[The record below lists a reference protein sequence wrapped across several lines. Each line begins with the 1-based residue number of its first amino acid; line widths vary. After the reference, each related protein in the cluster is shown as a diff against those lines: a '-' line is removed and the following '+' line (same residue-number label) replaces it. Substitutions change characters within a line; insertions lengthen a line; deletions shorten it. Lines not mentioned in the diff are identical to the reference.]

1 MKQAFTMLEL
11 IMVIVIIG
19 ILAAVIIPRTASNKL
34 AEVAT
39 QLVSDIRYTQHL
51 AMIDDKYDRTSLH
64 WYRQRWQIAF
74 STASSTRSYTI
85 FSDSPSLTTGAY
97 DSNPSA
103 NITYTKVEV
112 ARNPLD
118 NYRYMIGV
126 ANSNFDNSSTKR
138 ISPDLDIGKKYGV
151 VDLKM
156 SGGTSSTVKRILFD
170 SFGRPYRGTG
180 SSTATHPLNSPTD
193 YIATTPILIKLCVK
207 ACVGSNSTV
216 NSSTEIMIRIEPETG
231 YTHIL

>member
-1 MKQAFTMLEL
+1 MKKSFTMLEL

-19 ILAAVIIPRTASNKL
+19 ILAAVIIPRTGSNKL
-34 AEVAT
+34 AEVAI
-39 QLVSDIRYTQHL
+39 QVVGDIRYTQHL
-51 AMIDDKYDRTSLH
+51 AMIDDKFNPNVNH

-74 STASSTRSYTI
+74 STASLTRSYVI

-103 NITYTKVEV
+103 NIDYTKVEV

-118 NYRYMIGV
+118 NYRYLIGV
-126 ANSNFDNSSTKR
+126 PNSNFDNSSTQR
-138 ISPDLDIGKKYGV
+138 LSRNLDIGKMYGV
-151 VDLKM
+151 VDVKM

-170 SFGRPYRGTG
+170 HLGRPYRGTG
-180 SSTATHPLNSPTD
+180 SSTATHPLSSSVD
-193 YIATTPILIKLCVK
+193 FIATSTILIKLCIE
-207 ACVGSNSTV
+207 ACVGDNRTINSD
-216 NSSTEIMIRIEPETG
+216 TEIMIAVEAETG